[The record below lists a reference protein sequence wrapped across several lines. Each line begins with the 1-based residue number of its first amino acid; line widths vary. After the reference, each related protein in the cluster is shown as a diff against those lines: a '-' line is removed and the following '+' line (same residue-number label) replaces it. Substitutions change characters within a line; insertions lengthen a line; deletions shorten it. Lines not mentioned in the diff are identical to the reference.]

1 MENWV
6 DRRVKEWTG
15 MLVSVRMDVLV
26 EGLMDGWLDDW
37 NDG

>member
-6 DRRVKEWTG
+6 DRRVQEWTG

-26 EGLMDGWLDDW
+26 EGLMDCWLDDW
-37 NDG
+37 KDG

>member
-6 DRRVKEWTG
+6 DRRVQEWTG

-37 NDG
+37 KDG